1 MMPTMLNQT
10 DLDALLALY
19 EAMAEAARANEWDT
33 LAALE
38 REAAALRDAF
48 RAQGRIESATT
59 VAALTEDEAARLRS
73 RIDRILAL
81 DAEIRTHTD
90 PFLASVRKLLADN
103 NRGRAM
109 RDAYGALAP

>member
-1 MMPTMLNQT
+1 MTPAMLNQT

-19 EAMAEAARANEWDT
+19 EAMAEAAQANEWDA

-48 RAQGRIESATT
+48 RARGRVESAVT
-59 VAALTEDEAARLRS
+59 VAALTEDEAAGLRS
-73 RIDRILAL
+73 RIERMLAL
-81 DAEIRTHTD
+81 DTEIRTHTD
-90 PFLASVRKLLADN
+90 PFLASVRKLLSDN

>member
-1 MMPTMLNQT
+1 MKLTMLNQT

-19 EAMAEAARANEWDT
+19 EAMAEAARANEWDS

-48 RAQGRIESATT
+48 RAQGRVESATT
-59 VAALTEDEAARLRS
+59 VAALTADEIPGLRS
-73 RIDRILAL
+73 RIERILAL
-81 DAEIRTHTD
+81 DAEVRAHTD
-90 PFLASVRKLLADN
+90 PFLASVRKLLSDN

>member
-1 MMPTMLNQT
+1 MKPATLKHT
-10 DLDALLALY
+10 DLDALISMY

-33 LAALE
+33 LASLE

-48 RAQGRIESATT
+48 RAQGRIESA
-59 VAALTEDEAARLRS
+59 ADGALTDEAAEGLRT
-73 RIDRILAL
+73 RIERVLAL
-81 DAEIRTHTD
+81 DAEIRAHTD
-90 PFLASVRKLLADN
+90 PFLVSVRKLLSDN